1 MSSVSRK
8 SPKNDATTILTDNN
22 RNIIKINKKSIK
34 NKGKQSLNDVE
45 YSSTTGN
52 NNVKGN
58 YSNYDKSN
66 FETKNNEIA
75 MISVLDKI
83 NLKIIEELLNNGEIK
98 SSEIASKLKIPLS
111 TIQRRRT
118 KIEKTLFRK
127 KYELNLNQMGFRNA
141 LIFVDVLKGRAKET
155 GEKLLTRFDRSVLRA
170 STRINSSNNLC
181 LEIVYDNSEQLHFL
195 LEEIK
200 AMPWTSNVDWSEQ
213 VNLIGDN
220 VSNIINFALSQ
231 KLKASERQK
240 M

>member
-111 TIQRRRT
+111 TIQRRRATLEKFDILKKNYSLDVT
-118 KIEKTLFRK
+118 KLGLRVAEVSISTKKGSSRKVLDEIYNRHRKYITDMSLRVGNPDTNISFRIVYK
-127 KYELNLNQMGFRNA
+127 
-141 LIFVDVLKGRAKET
+141 
-155 GEKLLTRFDRSVLRA
+155 
-170 STRINSSNNLC
+170 NSSRLFN
-181 LEIVYDNSEQLHFL
+181 L

-200 AMPWTSNVDWSEQ
+200 GNLMVDKVDWSEYITEKKNNQ
-213 VNLIGDN
+213 SSFSDL
-220 VSNIINFALSQ
+220 LS
-231 KLKASERQK
+231 L
-240 M
+240 

>member
-34 NKGKQSLNDVE
+34 NKGKQSLNDVS

-111 TIQRRRT
+111 TIQRRRATLEKFDILKKNYSLDVT
-118 KIEKTLFRK
+118 KLGLRVAEVSISTKKGSSRKVLDEIYSRHRKYITDMSLRVGNPDTNISFRIVYK
-127 KYELNLNQMGFRNA
+127 
-141 LIFVDVLKGRAKET
+141 
-155 GEKLLTRFDRSVLRA
+155 
-170 STRINSSNNLC
+170 NSSRLFN
-181 LEIVYDNSEQLHFL
+181 L

-200 AMPWTSNVDWSEQ
+200 GNLMVDKVDWSEYITEKKNNQ
-213 VNLIGDN
+213 SSFSDL
-220 VSNIINFALSQ
+220 LS
-231 KLKASERQK
+231 L
-240 M
+240 

>member
-34 NKGKQSLNDVE
+34 NKGKQSLNDVA

-111 TIQRRRT
+111 TIQRRRATLEKFDILKKNYSLDVT
-118 KIEKTLFRK
+118 KLGLRVAEVSISTKKGSSRKVLDEIYNRHRKYITDMSLRVGNPDTNISFRIVYK
-127 KYELNLNQMGFRNA
+127 
-141 LIFVDVLKGRAKET
+141 
-155 GEKLLTRFDRSVLRA
+155 
-170 STRINSSNNLC
+170 NSSRLFN
-181 LEIVYDNSEQLHFL
+181 L

-200 AMPWTSNVDWSEQ
+200 GNLMVDKVDWSEYITEKKNNQ
-213 VNLIGDN
+213 SSFSDL
-220 VSNIINFALSQ
+220 LS
-231 KLKASERQK
+231 L
-240 M
+240 